1 MTTTLY
7 CPEITSIFDED
18 TLFDLKGL
26 LVERSGSNLRNRMA
40 HGLIND
46 NGFLHP
52 LMSYLWWLTLRLCCL
67 PILIHQQK
75 VEQSDPWVKFAGM
88 FKDDPLFDE
97 FVEDMAAYRR
107 ELDAEVAADE
117 VTPGEN
123 QPA

>member
-1 MTTTLY
+1 
-7 CPEITSIFDED
+7 
-18 TLFDLKGL
+18 
-26 LVERSGSNLRNRMA
+26 
-40 HGLIND
+40 
-46 NGFLHP
+46 
-52 LMSYLWWLTLRLCCL
+52 MSYLWWLILRLCCV
-67 PILIHQQK
+67 PILIHQHK
-75 VEQSDPWVKFAGM
+75 VEQSDPWVKLAGM

>member
-1 MTTTLY
+1 
-7 CPEITSIFDED
+7 
-18 TLFDLKGL
+18 
-26 LVERSGSNLRNRMA
+26 MA

-46 NGFLHP
+46 SEFLSP
-52 LMSYLWWLTLRLCCL
+52 IMSYLWWLTLRLCCL
-67 PILIHQQK
+67 PILMHQQK

-88 FKDDPLFDE
+88 FNDDPLFDE

-123 QPA
+123 PPV